1 MLWCSFIAVTNKGFV
16 DLQLKLIVSQA
27 NSGAPN
33 WGMYKLLI
41 SSIYSPFL
49 QSDFFVLK
57 STVGLQR
64 LPIPFDNNE
73 RLLVLCSTPNPKQ
86 PFCPFEL
93 YSGVFLINSHERAS
107 KGTVRLQK
115 NHVNQMSLI
124 MFHFYFIIN
133 LDMYI
138 KKKNSR
144 LSFHVFQ
151 NTLTF
156 FAPSFF
162 QPGFFSVHPDAL
174 GLQNA

>member
-1 MLWCSFIAVTNKGFV
+1 MLWWSFITVTNKGFV
-16 DLQLKLIVSQA
+16 DLQLKLLVSQA

-33 WGMYKLLI
+33 CGMYKLLI

-57 STVGLQR
+57 STVRLQR

-73 RLLVLCSTPNPKQ
+73 RLLVLCSTPNPEQ

-93 YSGVFLINSHERAS
+93 YSGVFLLTHM
-107 KGTVRLQK
+107 KGLLKGQCDYNK

-124 MFHFYFIIN
+124 MFHFYFIII
-133 LDMYI
+133 LDVYI
-138 KKKNSR
+138 KN
-144 LSFHVFQ
+144 
-151 NTLTF
+151 
-156 FAPSFF
+156 
-162 QPGFFSVHPDAL
+162 AL